1 MKLFS
6 GILEKWLADSRAY
19 LLVLSCAILLL
30 PAVFTGLS
38 TDDYFLSSIMLQRHI
53 IPHLP
58 NSPFDAFAFLHNNNH
73 GLQQWIESG
82 ILPWWTNPH
91 IRVAF
96 WRPLSALTHWLDF
109 TIYPNVPW
117 LMHVHNLL
125 WYGTLC
131 MIVLVFYRRFFS
143 AYWRESFPAARVIYV
158 AGLAALLYAADDA
171 RGMAVGWI
179 SNRNASIAAIFGI
192 TALLLHDRWRQ
203 QSWVPGAF
211 MAPFCFGLGL
221 LGGESA
227 VAIFG
232 YLFAYEL
239 FISRGSLLSRL
250 FSLIPCAAVV
260 VIWGI
265 VYSQLGYGASGT
277 GLYLDPGQSPMLFFS
292 ELVQRL
298 PVLLLGQLGMPNSAL
313 WTIVSGFWPL
323 AIYFIALIFLAFT
336 CWILWPMLRRDPLSR
351 FLALGMVLAT
361 IPSCATYP
369 NDRLLFFT
377 GIGGMGL
384 VIQYIA
390 LAQQSLRSK
399 MSTLLGR
406 PRAATGLLFTFWVA
420 VHMVLGPL
428 QLPFASIT
436 SYFIQRPLDW
446 GAATLP
452 NLEKGQ
458 IIIVNLP
465 FDMML
470 PYIILTRASRY
481 ATAPVDLR
489 LLSSGL
495 TAVEIEGVDAHTVII
510 RLQEGLFS
518 QPWGRVFRDDSLPF
532 APGYSIKLNGMTVQI
547 TKTNTKGR
555 PTEIR
560 YNFEL
565 ALDNPLLR
573 WVTWSSRGFVPFS
586 PPTAGQ
592 RIMLKKPSLFWWL

>member
-1 MKLFS
+1 MKSFS

-38 TDDYFLSSIMLQRHI
+38 TDDYFLSSIMLQHHT
-53 IPHLP
+53 IPNLP
-58 NSPFDAFAFLHNNNH
+58 NSPFDAFAFLQNNNH

-96 WRPLSALTHWLDF
+96 WRPLSAFTHWLDF

-117 LMHVHNLL
+117 LMHVQSLL
-125 WYGTLC
+125 WYGALC

-179 SNRNASIAAIFGI
+179 SNRNASIAAIFAI
-192 TALLLHDRWRQ
+192 IALLLHDRWRQ
-203 QSWVPGAF
+203 QGWFPGSV
-211 MAPFCFGLGL
+211 MTPFFLGLGL

-239 FISRGSLLSRL
+239 FISRGRLSSRL

-277 GLYLDPGQSPMLFFS
+277 GLYLDPGHSPMLFFS

-298 PVLLLGQLGMPNSAL
+298 PVLLLGQLGMPNSGL

-323 AIYFIALIFLAFT
+323 IIYCFALIFLAFT
-336 CWILWPMLRRDPLSR
+336 CWMIWPMLRRDPLSR
-351 FLALGMVLAT
+351 FLALGMVLAA

-377 GIGGMGL
+377 GLGGMGL
-384 VIQYIA
+384 VMQYIA
-390 LAQQSLRSK
+390 VARQSLKNGISPF
-399 MSTLLGR
+399 SSR
-406 PRAATGLLFTFWVA
+406 PRAAAGMLFTVWVA
-420 VHMVLGPL
+420 VHMVLGPIL
-428 QLPFASIT
+428 LPVAAVTTYI
-436 SYFIQRPLDW
+436 IQRPIDW
-446 GAATLP
+446 GATTLP
-452 NLEKGQ
+452 NPGKGQ

-465 FDMML
+465 LDMMP
-470 PYIILTRASRY
+470 PYILLTRAFRY
-481 ATAPVDLR
+481 TMAPGDLR
-489 LLSSGL
+489 LLSSGI
-495 TAVEIEGVDAHTVII
+495 TAVEIEGVDAHTVIV
-510 RLQEGLFS
+510 RPQEGLFS
-518 QPWGRVFRDDSLPF
+518 QPWDKVFRDDSLPF
-532 APGYSIKLNGMTVQI
+532 SPGNIVKLNGMTVQI
-547 TKTNTKGR
+547 TKTTANGR

-560 YNFEL
+560 YNFES
-565 ALDNPLLR
+565 ALDDTLLR
-573 WVTWSSRGFVPFS
+573 WVIWSDRGFVPFI
-586 PPTAGQ
+586 PPKAGE
-592 RIMLKKPSLFWWL
+592 RIMLKKPTLFWWL

>member
-1 MKLFS
+1 MKLLS

-30 PAVFTGLS
+30 PSVFTGLS
-38 TDDYFLSSIMLQRHI
+38 TDDYFLSSIMLQRHT
-53 IPHLP
+53 IPNLP
-58 NSPFDAFAFLHNNNH
+58 KSPFDAFAFLQNNNH

-96 WRPLSALTHWLDF
+96 WRPLSAFTHWLDF

-117 LMHVHNLL
+117 LMHVQSLL
-125 WYGTLC
+125 WYGALC

-171 RGMAVGWI
+171 RGMAMGWI
-179 SNRNASIAAIFGI
+179 SNRNASISAIFAI

-203 QSWVPGAF
+203 QGWVPGAF
-211 MAPFCFGLGL
+211 MAPCCLGMGL

-239 FISRGSLLSRL
+239 FISRGSFSSRF

-265 VYSQLGYGASGT
+265 VYSQLGYGATGT
-277 GLYLDPGQSPMLFFS
+277 GLYIDPGQNPMGFFS
-292 ELVQRL
+292 ELIQRL

-313 WTIVSGFWPL
+313 GTIVSGFWPL
-323 AIYFIALIFLAFT
+323 IIYFFALIFLAFT
-336 CWILWPMLRRDPLSR
+336 GWMLWPMLRRDPLSR
-351 FLALGMVLAT
+351 FLALGMVLST
-361 IPSCATYP
+361 IPSCSTYP

-384 VIQYIA
+384 VMQYIA
-390 LAQQSLRSK
+390 LAQQSLKSK
-399 MSTLLGR
+399 MSAFFGR
-406 PRAATGLLFTFWVA
+406 PRAATVLLFTVWVA

-428 QLPFASIT
+428 QLPLT
-436 SYFIQRPLDW
+436 SFPFYFIQRTFDW
-446 GAATLP
+446 GVATLP
-452 NLEKGQ
+452 NPEKGQ

-465 FDMML
+465 FDMMQS
-470 PYIILTRASRY
+470 YILITRACRC
-481 ATAPVDLR
+481 ATLPVDLR

-495 TAVEIEGVDAHTVII
+495 TAVEIEGVDAHTVIV
-510 RLQEGLFS
+510 RPQEGLVN
-518 QPWGRVFRDDSLPF
+518 QPLNKFFRDDSLPF
-532 APGYSIKLNGMTVQI
+532 APGYSVKLNGMTAQV
-547 TKTNTKGR
+547 TKTNANGR
-555 PTEIR
+555 PTEIQYR
-560 YNFEL
+560 FDA
-565 ALDNPLLR
+565 ALDDPQLQ
-573 WVTWSSRGFVPFS
+573 WVTWSDRGFVPFI
-586 PPTAGQ
+586 PPPAGQ

>member
-30 PAVFTGLS
+30 PSVFTGLS

-53 IPHLP
+53 IPNLP
-58 NSPFDAFAFLHNNNH
+58 NSPFDAFAFLQNNNH
-73 GLQQWIESG
+73 GLEQWIESG

-143 AYWRESFPAARVIYV
+143 AYWRESFPAMRMRYV
-158 AGLAALLYAADDA
+158 AGLAAILYAVDDA

-179 SNRNASIAAIFGI
+179 SNRNASIAAFFAI

-203 QSWVPGAF
+203 QGWFPGAV
-211 MAPFCFGLGL
+211 MSPFCLGLGL

-265 VYSQLGYGASGT
+265 VYSKLGYGASGT
-277 GLYLDPGQSPMLFFS
+277 GLYLDPGQSPMLFLS

-323 AIYFIALIFLAFT
+323 AIYSFALLFLAFT
-336 CWILWPMLRRDPLSR
+336 FWMLWPMLRRDPLSR
-351 FLALGMVLAT
+351 FLALGMVLAA

-384 VIQYIA
+384 VMQYIA

-428 QLPFASIT
+428 LLPFSAVT
-436 SYFIQRPLDW
+436 SYFFQRPLDW
-446 GAATLP
+446 GVATLP
-452 NLEKGQ
+452 NLETGQ

-465 FDMML
+465 FDMIM
-470 PYIILTRASRY
+470 PYIILTRASQY
-481 ATAPVDLR
+481 TMAPVDLR
-489 LLSSGL
+489 LLSAGM

-510 RLQEGLFS
+510 RAQEGLFN
-518 QPWGRVFRDDSLPF
+518 QPYQKVFRDESLPF
-532 APGYSIKLNGMTVQI
+532 SPGNIVKLNGMTVQI
-547 TKTNTKGR
+547 TKTNANGR
-555 PTEIR
+555 PIEIR
-560 YNFEL
+560 YNFES
-565 ALDNPLLR
+565 ALDDPLLR
-573 WVTWSSRGFVPFS
+573 WVIWSDRGFVSFI